1 MKLNQIINLHK
12 GLTPFVVMGM
22 MIIFNNFTTLP
33 FVYLALHGTYGLLW
47 LLKEKI
53 FPDPYFKEK
62 INFLTSV
69 TGFIFLGSYWIAP
82 YILIQSQESVPEIKM
97 NIIIAASVSIN
108 IIGVFL
114 HFASDA
120 QKYFSLK
127 LKKDLIKDGFFKN
140 IRNTNYL
147 GEILIYLSFAILS
160 MSFIPFVI
168 LAVFFFIVFLPRMI
182 KKDKSLTKYNSFED
196 YKKKTGLI
204 FPKLNA

>member
-12 GLTPFVVMGM
+12 GLTAFVVAGL
-22 MIIFNNFTTLP
+22 MIFYKNYSIAAW
-33 FVYLALHGTYGLLW
+33 VYLSLHGTYGILW

-62 INFLTSV
+62 INFITSI
-69 TGFIFLGSYWIAP
+69 TGYNFLGSYWIAP
-82 YILIQSQESVPEIKM
+82 FILISSQKSVSSP
-97 NIIIAASVSIN
+97 IIAASISIN

-120 QKYFSLK
+120 QKYFTLRIQ
-127 LKKDLIKDGFFKN
+127 KDLIKDGFFKN

-160 MSFIPFVI
+160 MSYIPFAI
-168 LAVFFFIVFLPRMI
+168 LALFFFVVFLPRMI
-182 KKDKSLTKYNSFED
+182 KKDKSLSKYSSFKE
-196 YKKKTGLI
+196 YKQISGLL
-204 FPKLNA
+204 FPKI

>member
-12 GLTPFVVMGM
+12 GLTVFVVAGLM
-22 MIIFNNFTTLP
+22 MFYKNYSIAAW
-33 FVYLALHGTYGLLW
+33 VYLSLHGTYGILW

-62 INFLTSV
+62 INFITSL

-82 YILIQSQESVPEIKM
+82 FILISSQKSVSYP
-97 NIIIAASVSIN
+97 IIAASISIN

-120 QKYFSLK
+120 QKYFTLK
-127 LKKDLIKDGFFKN
+127 IKKELIKDGFFKN

-147 GEILIYLSFAILS
+147 GEILIYLSFATLS
-160 MSFIPFVI
+160 MSYIPFAI
-168 LAVFFFIVFLPRMI
+168 LTLFFFGVFLPRMK
-182 KKDKSLTKYNSFED
+182 KKDKSLTKYASFKE
-196 YKKKTGLI
+196 YKRISGLLI
-204 FPKLNA
+204 PKLNEGK

>member
-12 GLTPFVVMGM
+12 GLTVFVVAGLM
-22 MIIFNNFTTLP
+22 MFYKNYSIAAW
-33 FVYLALHGTYGLLW
+33 VYLSLHGTYGILW

-62 INFLTSV
+62 INLVTSI

-82 YILIQSQESVPEIKM
+82 FILISSQKLVSYP
-97 NIIIAASVSIN
+97 IIAASISIN

-120 QKYFSLK
+120 QKYFTLQI
-127 LKKDLIKDGFFKN
+127 KKELIKDGFFKN

-147 GEILIYLSFAILS
+147 GEILIYLSFATLS
-160 MSFIPFVI
+160 MSYIPFAI
-168 LAVFFFIVFLPRMI
+168 LALFFFGVFLPRMK
-182 KKDKSLTKYNSFED
+182 KKDKSLTKYASFKE
-196 YKKKTGLI
+196 YKRISGLLL
-204 FPKLNA
+204 PKLNEGK

>member
-12 GLTPFVVMGM
+12 GLTVFVVAGLM
-22 MIIFNNFTTLP
+22 MFYKNYSIAAW
-33 FVYLALHGTYGLLW
+33 VYLSLHGTYGILW

-62 INFLTSV
+62 INIITSI

-82 YILIQSQESVPEIKM
+82 FILISSQKSVSSP
-97 NIIIAASVSIN
+97 IIAASISIN

-120 QKYFSLK
+120 QKYFTLRIQK
-127 LKKDLIKDGFFKN
+127 ELIRDGFFKK

-160 MSFIPFVI
+160 MSYIPFAI
-168 LAVFFFIVFLPRMI
+168 LALFFFVVFLPRMI
-182 KKDKSLTKYNSFED
+182 KKDKSLAKYSSFKE
-196 YKKKTGLI
+196 YKQISGLL
-204 FPKLNA
+204 FPKI

>member
-12 GLTPFVVMGM
+12 GLTVFVVAGLM
-22 MIIFNNFTTLP
+22 MFYKNYSIAAW
-33 FVYLALHGTYGLLW
+33 VYLSLHGTYGILW

-62 INFLTSV
+62 INLVTSI

-82 YILIQSQESVPEIKM
+82 FILISSQKSVSYP
-97 NIIIAASVSIN
+97 IIAASISIN

-120 QKYFSLK
+120 QKYFTLQI
-127 LKKDLIKDGFFKN
+127 KKELIKDGFFKN

-147 GEILIYLSFAILS
+147 GEILIYLSFATLS
-160 MSFIPFVI
+160 MSYIPFAI
-168 LAVFFFIVFLPRMI
+168 LTLFFFSVFLPRMK
-182 KKDKSLTKYNSFED
+182 KKDKSLTKYASFKE
-196 YKKKTGLI
+196 YKRISGLLL
-204 FPKLNA
+204 PKLNEGK

>member
-12 GLTPFVVMGM
+12 GLTAFVVIGLM
-22 MIIFNNFTTLP
+22 FFYQNFTIAP
-33 FVYLALHGTYGLLW
+33 FVYLALHGTYGILW

-62 INFLTSV
+62 VNFLTSV
-69 TGFIFLGSYWIAP
+69 TGFVFLGSYWIAP
-82 YILIQSQESVPEIKM
+82 FILISSQRSVP
-97 NIIIAASVSIN
+97 NIIISASISIN

-127 LKKDLIKDGFFKN
+127 LKKDLIKEGFFKN
-140 IRNTNYL
+140 VRNTNYL

-160 MSFIPFVI
+160 MHIIPFII
-168 LAVFFFIVFLPRMI
+168 LGVFFFIVFLPRMI
-182 KKDKSLTKYNSFED
+182 RKDKSLKKYDLFEE
-196 YKKKTGLI
+196 YKSKTGLL
-204 FPKLNA
+204 FPKFND